1 MRFGMTD
8 RTAKVWFV
16 LSVVGSVSTT
26 ALLLVIGHDTGK
38 DVARLEQRVKEL
50 EGSTDAL
57 RDEVSDLSRQVGA
70 AQERFWE

>member
-1 MRFGMTD
+1 MTE
-8 RTAKVWFV
+8 RTTKEWFV

-26 ALLLVIGHDTGK
+26 AILLVVGHDTNK

>member
-1 MRFGMTD
+1 MRFCMTE
-8 RTAKVWFV
+8 RTTKEWFV

-26 ALLLVIGHDTGK
+26 AILLVVGHDTNK